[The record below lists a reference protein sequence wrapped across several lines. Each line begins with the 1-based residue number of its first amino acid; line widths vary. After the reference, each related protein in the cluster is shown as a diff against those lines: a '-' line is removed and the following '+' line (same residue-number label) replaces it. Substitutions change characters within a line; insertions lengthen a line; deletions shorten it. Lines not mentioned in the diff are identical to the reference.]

1 MEISA
6 ATVKELRERTSVG
19 FMDCKKALQE
29 AGGDIEAA
37 ITLLRTMG
45 KAKAAKRAGRRASEG
60 RVESYIHMGGKI
72 GVMVELNCETDFV
85 ARNADFIALANDLAI
100 HIAAASPRCI
110 GRDDV
115 DQTALEAE
123 RHIYREQAIAEGKPE
138 QIIDKIVE
146 GRVGRYLSEVCLL
159 EQPFVKDTDKKVGDM
174 VTEAIARLGEN
185 IVVSR
190 FARFAIGESEAT
202 LATVAPSES

>member
-6 ATVKELRERTSVG
+6 AAVKELRERTGVG

-29 AGGDIEAA
+29 SAGDIDDA

-45 KAKAAKRAGRRASEG
+45 KAKAAKRAGRQASEG

-72 GVMVELNCETDFV
+72 GVMVEVNCETDFV
-85 ARNADFIALANDLAI
+85 ARNEDFIALAADLAM
-100 HIAAASPRCI
+100 HIAAASPRFLS
-110 GRDDV
+110 RDDV

-123 RHIYREQAIAEGKPE
+123 RHIYREQAISEGKPE
-138 QIIDKIVE
+138 QIIDKIVD
-146 GRVGRYLSEVCLL
+146 GKVGRYLSEVCLL
-159 EQPFVKDTDKKVGDM
+159 EQPFVKDTDKKIGDL
-174 VTEAIARLGEN
+174 VTEAITTLGEN

-190 FARFAIGESEAT
+190 FARFAIGDSDAT
-202 LATVAPSES
+202 LATATPSEG

>member
-6 ATVKELRERTSVG
+6 ATVKELRERTGVG

-29 AGGDIEAA
+29 SGGDIEEA

-45 KAKAAKRAGRRASEG
+45 KAKAAKRASRKASEG

-85 ARNADFIALANDLAI
+85 ARNSDFTALVADLAM
-100 HIAAASPRCI
+100 HIAAASPRFV

-115 DQTALEAE
+115 DQAALEAE
-123 RHIYREQAIAEGKPE
+123 RKIYREQALAEGKPE
-138 QIIDKIVE
+138 HIIDKIVE
-146 GRVGRYLSEVCLL
+146 GKVGRYLSEVCLL
-159 EQPFVKDTDKKVGDM
+159 EQPFVKDTDKKVGDLL
-174 VTEAIARLGEN
+174 TDAIAKLGEN

-190 FARFAIGESEAT
+190 FARFAIGDSDAT
-202 LATVAPSES
+202 LATTSPSES